1 MNDSHIR
8 KRRLVLSVGVLLG
21 VTFVATF
28 GIVAVNVSNS
38 VGKPLWDSWSAHSDR
53 LTQEE
58 VRGARIE
65 KEAREQ
71 TYKTLCPAYFEA
83 SFFDR
88 WLRYRDLRW
97 CGSFRDRMTSHSSEI

>member
-1 MNDSHIR
+1 MIDSHIR
-8 KRRLVLSVGVLLG
+8 KRRLVLSVGILLG
-21 VTFVATF
+21 VTFVATL
-28 GIVAVNVSNS
+28 GIAAVIVSNS
-38 VGKPLWDSWSAHSDR
+38 VGQLLWDSWSANSKR

-71 TYKTLCPAYFEA
+71 TYMTLCPPYFEA

-88 WLRYRDLRW
+88 WVRYHDRRW
-97 CGSFRDRMTSHSSEI
+97 CESFRDRMTSQS

>member
-1 MNDSHIR
+1 MSNGHIR
-8 KRRLVLSVGVLLG
+8 KRSLVLSVGVLLG
-21 VTFVATF
+21 VTFVVTL
-28 GIVAVNVSNS
+28 GIAAVIVSNS
-38 VGKPLWDSWSAHSDR
+38 VGQPLWNSWSAHSRR
-53 LTQEE
+53 LAQEE

-71 TYKTLCPAYFEA
+71 TYLTLCPPYFEA

-97 CGSFRDRMTSHSSEI
+97 CESFSHRMTSQS